1 MGIEMPKKS
10 YVEPQMMPTH
20 LGKKVYILVI
30 SFFPKHPTT
39 MRMDFQRTVIH
50 TTYNS
55 SNDTLAGLEPTLFRG
70 EKTF

>member
-1 MGIEMPKKS
+1 
-10 YVEPQMMPTH
+10 
-20 LGKKVYILVI
+20 LGI